1 MAKKIDAAL
10 AKKLKDLKITAKTE
24 DEARKKLLAIL
35 EKEGVEGM
43 DDEDTDTLIDMVDSF
58 VDNDVEEPDETDEVE
73 EEVDETEETEEEP
86 EEEEAEVDD
95 AEDETEEV
103 DDEEK
108 EADELAEEVAAE
120 EPDETDEVEEE
131 VDETEETEEEPKEEE
146 KKPAK
151 KAAPAKKKTEEKP
164 AKKETT
170 KKTTK
175 TTEKPA
181 KKEAKTEE
189 KKTSKRGKRLDP
201 KNVAADRKE
210 FDALKKLFGEGY
222 NYAWLSSFGV
232 TIKHVGKNG
241 SRGIVTIEN
250 CTKLDDGNVRCNLYL
265 LTMAKQTDKLD
276 ELGLDYGICWSGAP
290 YMKGII
296 LDEIVEV
303 LEKLYDDITSF
314 VTTVDKRLGDNRKK
328 MEENLKSSGKKTTK
342 TTTTKKAKK

>member
-58 VDNDVEEPDETDEVE
+58 VDNDAEEPDETDEVE

-86 EEEEAEVDD
+86 E
-95 AEDETEEV
+95 
-103 DDEEK
+103 
-108 EADELAEEVAAE
+108 
-120 EPDETDEVEEE
+120 
-131 VDETEETEEEPKEEE
+131 EEE

-250 CTKLDDGNVRCNLYL
+250 CTKLDDGNVHCNLYL

>member
-58 VDNDVEEPDETDEVE
+58 VDNDV
-73 EEVDETEETEEEP
+73 
-86 EEEEAEVDD
+86 
-95 AEDETEEV
+95 
-103 DDEEK
+103 
-108 EADELAEEVAAE
+108 E